1 MRSIPGAMGDAET
14 RPKPHERVFWR
25 RLALLGA
32 TRAPSWWVRYSPP
45 VFGWAAAAL
54 VPSARRAVRR
64 NLRRIRGPVD
74 PVQDTREVLETF
86 ATYASCFTEVLAN
99 ESPGGP
105 PSSRARIHGELW
117 VRRAIAERKGVI
129 LCTVHSAGWE
139 SAGPLLAKHL
149 GLRIVLV
156 MQPEPDE
163 RARRIQDHARE
174 VAGVRIAHVG
184 DDPLASIPLLHHLKD
199 GGAVALQIDRAAP
212 GMRTRSARLLEQDG
226 TMPEGP
232 LRLAQASGAPLLPVF
247 CARTGHREYLIEA
260 FPAIHVARHATDAD
274 LDAAAQGLADR
285 VGSFLRA
292 HPTQWFN
299 FKE

>member
-1 MRSIPGAMGDAET
+1 MSDDAT

-25 RLALLGA
+25 KLALAGA
-32 TRAPSWWVRYSPP
+32 THGPSWFVKYSPP

-54 VPSARRAVRR
+54 VPSAREAVRR
-64 NLRRIRGPVD
+64 NLKRIRGDVD
-74 PVQDTREVLETF
+74 RIQDTREVLETF
-86 ATYASCFTEVLAN
+86 ATYASCLTEVLAN
-99 ESPGGP
+99 EAPGGP
-105 PSSRARIHGELW
+105 PPSRARIHGELW
-117 VRRAIAERKGVI
+117 VRRALAEKKGVI

-139 SAGPLLAKHL
+139 SAGPLIAKHL
-149 GLRIVLV
+149 ALEIVLV
-156 MQPEPDE
+156 MEPEPDE
-163 RARRIQDHARE
+163 RARRLQDHARE
-174 VAGVRIAHVG
+174 RAGVRVVHVG

-199 GGAVALQIDRAAP
+199 GGAVALQLDRAAP
-212 GMRTRSARLLEQDG
+212 GMRTRQVRLLEQDS
-226 TMPEGP
+226 TTPEGP

-247 CARTGHREYLIEA
+247 CARTGFREYLIEA

-299 FKE
+299 FK

>member
-1 MRSIPGAMGDAET
+1 MSDDDAT
-14 RPKPHERVFWR
+14 RPRLHERVFWR
-25 RLALLGA
+25 KLALIGA
-32 TRAPSWWVRYSPP
+32 TRGPSWWVKYSPP

-54 VPSARRAVRR
+54 VPSARRAVQR
-64 NLRRIRGPVD
+64 NLHRIRGDVD
-74 PVQDTREVLETF
+74 RVQETRELLATF
-86 ATYASCFTEVLAN
+86 GTYASCLAEILSN
-99 ESPGGP
+99 EAPGGP
-105 PSSRARIHGELW
+105 PPSRARIHGELW
-117 VRRAIAERKGVI
+117 VRRALAEKRGVI

-149 GLRIVLV
+149 GLQIVLV

-163 RARRIQDHARE
+163 RARRLQDHARE
-174 VAGVRIAHVG
+174 TAGVRVAHVG

-199 GGAVALQIDRAAP
+199 GGAVALQLDRAAP
-212 GMRTRSARLLEQDG
+212 GMRTRRVRLLEQDSE
-226 TMPEGP
+226 MPEGP

-260 FPAIHVARHATDAD
+260 NPALHVARHATDAD
-274 LDAAAQGLADR
+274 LDAAAQSLADR

-299 FKE
+299 FK

>member
-1 MRSIPGAMGDAET
+1 MDEEATQT
-14 RPKPHERVFWR
+14 RPKAHERVFWR

-32 TRAPSWWVRYSPP
+32 TRGPRWWVRYSPP

-64 NLRRIRGPVD
+64 NLHRIRGDVD
-74 PVQDTREVLETF
+74 PLQDTREVLATF
-86 ATYASCFTEVLAN
+86 ATYASCFTEVLTN
-99 ESPGGP
+99 EAPGGP
-105 PSSRARIHGELW
+105 PPASARIHGELW
-117 VRRAIAERKGVI
+117 VRRALAEQKGVI

-149 GLRIVLV
+149 KLRIVLV
-156 MQPEPDE
+156 MEPEPDV
-163 RARRIQDHARE
+163 RARELQDHARE
-174 VAGVRIAHVG
+174 LAGVRVVHVG

-199 GGAVALQIDRAAP
+199 GGVVALQVDRGGP
-212 GMRTRSARLLEQDG
+212 GMRMRRVRLLEMDG
-226 TMPEGP
+226 EMPEGP

-247 CARTGHREYLIEA
+247 CARMGHREYLIEA
-260 FPAIHVARHATDAD
+260 HPALHVARHATDAD
-274 LDAAAQGLADR
+274 LDATAQALADR

-299 FKE
+299 FK